1 MKKINLYLTEKF
13 KISKDILEPKEN
25 IYIDEM
31 IKIIQPDKEVD
42 IESLKEALSNWLDGY
57 NKKIYAYIDSI
68 DYKYRYQ
75 KVEDK
80 IDKKIVYLSAIS
92 FKPHQDGVRSAE
104 KNDNSTVFFK
114 RNIDNGFGNVTR
126 IIGTN
131 KIISVSLTAGYS
143 KILFEKSHI

>member
-1 MKKINLYLTEKF
+1 MKNINNYIFEKF
-13 KISKDILEPKEN
+13 RISKDISEPKEN

-31 IKIIQPDKEVD
+31 IKIIQPNNEVD
-42 IESLKEALSNWLDGY
+42 IETLKEALSNWLDGY

-68 DYKYRYQ
+68 DYIRYQ

-80 IDKKIVYLSAIS
+80 IDKKIIYLSAIS
-92 FKPHQDGVRSAE
+92 FKPHQDGIRSAE
-104 KNDNSTVFFK
+104 KDNNSSVFFK